1 MYKYGY
7 IVECR
12 LTLKNIYLLGDAP
25 LSKTEI
31 LFLYI
36 YSFIT
41 SHKKLVKKCVDYLIM
56 WKNHVNAHSRHV
68 SRYNLSFKYQ
78 CVTNSSLSEEILI
91 IPRFCEILYAFS
103 VLRRS
108 VLSYLPAI
116 AAGIRNYRV
125 CIALICCLVK
135 ENKMRTFEYLNK

>member
-1 MYKYGY
+1 MYKCGY

-25 LSKTEI
+25 FSKTEI

-36 YSFIT
+36 YSFIA
-41 SHKKLVKKCVDYLIM
+41 SRKKLVKKCVDYLIM
-56 WKNHVNAHSRHV
+56 WKNHVNAHSYHA

-91 IPRFCEILYAFS
+91 IPRFCGILYAFP
-103 VLRRS
+103 VFGRS
-108 VLSYLPAI
+108 VSSYLSAI
-116 AAGIRNYRV
+116 AVGVRNYRV
-125 CIALICCLVK
+125 CIVYFVVLSK
-135 ENKMRTFEYLNK
+135 KTKYGHLNI